1 MTADDPSPDP
11 RRGPDPSPDPSPDPR
26 HDPSDESSI
35 PRGGSL
41 LGTLLILAGL
51 LVFLQQVRFLEKTG
65 IDLTDLWPLFLVVV
79 GVRAVRH
86 TEGVA
91 RFIGFLFTLVGLG
104 LLALNLGYTDS
115 AWTAISTWFT
125 EHDVDPAVL
134 IPVGL
139 VLTGLF
145 FLLGGPRVFL
155 SKVELNEGDRLGQ
168 LAIFGGQVISP
179 QLEDFRGGWLSAT
192 FGGFEVDLR
201 DCASKQEV
209 IKLDVVAIF
218 GGGEIKV
225 PTGWKVQM
233 TGLPIFGG
241 FSSSAKFDPEGRG
254 GHPVLK
260 VNGFAMF
267 GGYEI
272 TN

>member
-1 MTADDPSPDP
+1 MTDPTPQPRPEDLPVEAPRSP
-11 RRGPDPSPDPSPDPR
+11 GL
-26 HDPSDESSI
+26 
-35 PRGGSL
+35 SL
-41 LGTLLILAGL
+41 LGTLLILAGV
-51 LVFLQQVRFLEKTG
+51 LVFLSQGRYLEKSG
-65 IDLTDLWPLFLVVV
+65 MELWQLWPLALVVI
-79 GVRAVRH
+79 GLRAVRH
-86 TEGVA
+86 AEGVA
-91 RFIGFLFTLVGLG
+91 RFIGFLFSLTGVT
-104 LLALNLGYTDS
+104 LLAINLGYTDS

-125 EHDVDPAVL
+125 ENDVDPMVL
-134 IPVGL
+134 IPIAL

-145 FLLGGPRVFL
+145 FVLGGPRMFV
-155 SKVELNEGDRLGQ
+155 SKVEVKEGDTLKQ
-168 LAIFGGQVISP
+168 AAIFGGQVISP
-179 QLEDFRGGWLSAT
+179 QLEDFRGGWLAAT

-201 DCASKQEV
+201 DCASPRDV
-209 IKLDVVAIF
+209 IKLDVIAIF

-241 FSSSAKFDPEGRG
+241 FSSSAKFDPEGKG

-260 VNGFAMF
+260 VNGIAMF